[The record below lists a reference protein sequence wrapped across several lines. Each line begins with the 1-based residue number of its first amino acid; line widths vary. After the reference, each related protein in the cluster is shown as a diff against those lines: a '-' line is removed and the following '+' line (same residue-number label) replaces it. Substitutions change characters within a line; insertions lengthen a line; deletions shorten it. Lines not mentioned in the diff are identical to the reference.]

1 MTIPEAGKN
10 LSVELCKIY
19 DHREAVNIVHLVI
32 EKITGLTKTERLIH
46 KQAALT
52 EAQEIQLQSFT
63 QQLMQHKPVQYVLQ
77 EAWFAGMKFY
87 VDEHVLIPRPETE
100 ELIETI
106 LAGIN
111 PLADKNLSI
120 LDIGTGSGCIAIA
133 LKRNLPASTVYGLD
147 ISEEALNIAKKNAV
161 ANKVNVDFFQTDIL
175 NIDPLKSFPYFDII
189 VSNPPYIQQSEA
201 GEMLSNVLKYEPH
214 GALFVP
220 DNDALVFYNSIA
232 DLALQYLKHEK
243 GKLYFEINEI
253 MREQITDLL
262 KQKGFSEISFKKDLQ
277 GKDRMIWA
285 VLNPHPPEGGD
296 HGK

>member
-19 DHREAVNIVHLVI
+19 DHREAVNIAHIVI
-32 EKITGLTKTERLIH
+32 EKVTGLTKTERLVH
-46 KQAALT
+46 KQSALT
-52 EAQEIQLQSFT
+52 EAQEIQLQNFA

-147 ISEEALNIAKKNAV
+147 ISEEALSIAKKNAV
-161 ANKVNVDFFQTDIL
+161 ANKVSVDFFQTDIL
-175 NIDPLKSFPYFDII
+175 NIDPHKRFPVFDII
-189 VSNPPYIQQSEA
+189 VSNPPYIQQSET
-201 GEMLSNVLKYEPH
+201 GEMLFNVLKYEPH
-214 GALFVP
+214 EALFVP
-220 DNDALVFYNSIA
+220 DEDPLVFYRFIA
-232 DLALQYLKHEK
+232 DFALQYLKHEK

-253 MREQITDLL
+253 MQEQITSLL
-262 KQKGFSEISFKKDLQ
+262 KQKKFSKINFKKDLQ
-277 GKDRMIWA
+277 GKDRIMWA
-285 VLNPHPPEGGD
+285 DL
-296 HGK
+296 K